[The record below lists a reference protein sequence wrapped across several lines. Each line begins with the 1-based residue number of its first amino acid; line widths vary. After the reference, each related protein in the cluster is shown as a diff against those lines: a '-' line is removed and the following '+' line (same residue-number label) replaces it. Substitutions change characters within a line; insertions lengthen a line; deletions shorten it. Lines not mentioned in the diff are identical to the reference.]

1 VFVSLF
7 ATASAVASV
16 TAGALA
22 QEHLDV
28 PIALDF
34 TPVGTPVASHGPEA
48 PADVSFGIYPLSVFG
63 IENAIKRADARADD
77 YASGVE
83 RYDVGPIAYS
93 VVAIRDWERRY
104 PSDPWIPKEDSVAF
118 TCTSAPR
125 TRVMPRRMRRI
136 GCGTTIRRA
145 RTRAPRRTHSQTTS
159 GRFIPAAS

>member
-104 PSDPWIPKEDSVAF
+104 PSDPWIPKELLGLCRFYVHVG
-118 TCTSAPR
+118 TSD
-125 TRVMPRRMRRI
+125 
-136 GCGTTIRRA
+136 A
-145 RTRAPRRTHSQTTS
+145 RDAATHAADWL
-159 GRFIPAAS
+159 RHDYPASAYALANH

>member
-104 PSDPWIPKEDSVAF
+104 PSDPWIPKELLGLCRFYVHVG
-118 TCTSAPR
+118 TSD
-125 TRVMPRRMRRI
+125 
-136 GCGTTIRRA
+136 A
-145 RTRAPRRTHSQTTS
+145 RDAATHAADWLRHDYPASAYA
-159 GRFIPAAS
+159 RAASDALANH